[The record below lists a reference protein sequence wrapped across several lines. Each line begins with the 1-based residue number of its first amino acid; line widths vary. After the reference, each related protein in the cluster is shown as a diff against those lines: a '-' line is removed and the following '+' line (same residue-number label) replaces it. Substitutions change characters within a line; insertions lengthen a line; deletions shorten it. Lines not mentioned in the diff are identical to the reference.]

1 MRRLKS
7 MTAMGL
13 AFFAVLASTTSA
25 VAGLYSDEMAR
36 CLVKFTSTA
45 DRNVLVRWMFAAAAL
60 HPEVRSLVSVSDGQR
75 DELNK
80 SMAKILERL
89 LLESCRSQAQE
100 AAKYEG
106 RSAFEASFNVLG
118 QVAGRELFADPN
130 VGGSM
135 ANVLKY
141 LDKQKMDSVFGS
153 VGK

>member
-1 MRRLKS
+1 
-7 MTAMGL
+7 
-13 AFFAVLASTTSA
+13 
-25 VAGLYSDEMAR
+25 
-36 CLVKFTSTA
+36 
-45 DRNVLVRWMFAAAAL
+45 MFAAAAL